1 MTAHGQGRR
10 ARSEAELAAVDD
22 AIATHPLSS
31 DRVTRANA
39 IIEASDRDDKAAVEA
54 RLAEEGLPGLA
65 ELGKIQVR
73 HSVSWWRQ
81 HRRRRKILARLD
93 R

>member
-1 MTAHGQGRR
+1 M
-10 ARSEAELAAVDD
+10 
-22 AIATHPLSS
+22 
-31 DRVTRANA
+31 TRADA

-73 HSVSWWRQ
+73 HSVSWWRL
-81 HRRRRKILARLD
+81 HRRRRRILARLD

>member
-1 MTAHGQGRR
+1 MTADRGSVEEPRTP
-10 ARSEAELAAVDD
+10 LAAVDA
-22 AIATHPLSS
+22 AIAAHPLSS
-31 DRVTRANA
+31 ERVTRANA

-73 HSVSWWRQ
+73 HSVSWWRL